1 MKENF
6 INSLIGQN
14 AASNV
19 IFGKKKLD
27 AQPTITANPSAVSPI
42 ASDTSKIAQFSQGL
56 SQRTNSPAKD
66 AYVKS
71 QMDTVTP
78 ATPIQPTETLG
89 SLQNPQGAMFD
100 RNTGKP
106 LNQPETPAQP
116 TPATPNIPTPETPK
130 VPSKYEDAMTR
141 YIESLTQ
148 TPEEKALRADIAKRS
163 GQSAID
169 YEKALQSGETMGF
182 ASGEA
187 SRVERQ
193 NQLGIGA
200 QTGALTA
207 LTAGREGDVAANKAR
222 VDYLASLE
230 STPKQQL
237 ELKKAQAE
245 LDKTLAE
252 TKQIGVQKPM
262 TAYEQAKFNQDAA
275 QFGKEY
281 ALKVREADAKA
292 AEKAPTTPA
301 TQTQSIERALQAAN
315 DAEKFAGASGQA
327 NPLTKAWRWA
337 TGSENF
343 TDLQA
348 QANTLRTLVMTLQTD
363 PNTKKFFGPAM
374 SNADVQFLMSGGTT
388 LNPELQS
395 PTELKAEIGRIKNAL
410 NTMKQT
416 GASAP
421 ASNTQSSAPSQV
433 MYGGAMYNVDAN
445 GEMSPA

>member
-1 MKENF
+1 MKNDF

-19 IFGKKKLD
+19 IFGKKKPD
-27 AQPTITANPSAVSPI
+27 VQPTITANPSAVSPI
-42 ASDTSKIAQFSQGL
+42 ATDTSKIAQFSQGL
-56 SQRTNSPAKD
+56 AQRTNSPAKD

-71 QMDTVTP
+71 QMATAPQGTTLGNNTATQTNVIAPDASSNKFNTATGLSNPNYVDPNQP
-78 ATPIQPTETLG
+78 ATPAPTT
-89 SLQNPQGAMFD
+89 
-100 RNTGKP
+100 
-106 LNQPETPAQP
+106 
-116 TPATPNIPTPETPK
+116 TPEAPK
-130 VPSKYEDAMTR
+130 APSKYEDAMTA
-141 YIESLTQ
+141 YIQSLTQ

-222 VDYLASLE
+222 VDYLSTLE
-230 STPKQQL
+230 TTPKQQL

-252 TKQIGVQKPM
+252 TKKTTAETGQVGAVKPM

-275 QFGKEY
+275 QFGKTY
-281 ALKVREADAKA
+281 
-292 AEKAPTTPA
+292 
-301 TQTQSIERALQAAN
+301 ALQARETALKEAAAAPTAGTGDQAIN
-315 DAEKFAGASGQA
+315 QVNLIKTSIENAKKLADSSGNTGILGRTGRFLAGSDDYTNLVAE
-327 NPLTKAWRWA
+327 T
-337 TGSENF
+337 
-343 TDLQA
+343 
-348 QANTLRTLVMTLQTD
+348 NTLRTNLLTLATD
-363 PNTKKFFGPAM
+363 PSIKKFFGPQM
-374 SNADVQFLMSGGTT
+374 SNADVQLMTSAGTT

-395 PTELKAEIGRIKNAL
+395 PENLKKEITRIEGLMNKLAAVKGVSGTAGTNVI
-410 NTMKQT
+410 
-416 GASAP
+416 AP
-421 ASNTQSSAPSQV
+421 DGT
-433 MYGGAMYNVDAN
+433 NVILTD
-445 GEMSPA
+445 